1 MQEDTCELCYEYDL
15 GCKAGKMNHKHCR
28 GCPHLDFSEMSDEMY
43 CKLKDYELIR
53 LRWHKQRPDW
63 CPLVTGAERREE

>member
-1 MQEDTCELCYEYDL
+1 MDTVTRTIHE
-15 GCKAGKMNHKHCR
+15 KAGKMNQKHCR

>member
-1 MQEDTCELCYEYDL
+1 
-15 GCKAGKMNHKHCR
+15 MNQKHCR

-53 LRWHKQRPDW
+53 LRWHKLDEW
-63 CPLVTGAERREE
+63 NDLVNVLIDLPYVKDIGDLNEKTEAICD